1 MRDAAQ
7 VTGIVLKTM
16 PVGEYDKVLT
26 VLTKERGKISGFV
39 RGARKQNNR
48 LMAASDLFVFG
59 RFMLYEGRSSYT
71 IADIEVLDYFASL
84 HRDPQ
89 LACLGMYFLELADYY
104 TRENNDEYE
113 FMVLLFRAL
122 QQLTAKDPDTAFIR
136 AVYECKAMIVSGEF
150 PGVPNVMR
158 VSDATMA
165 AVQFLQGCQ
174 AKDAFKFR
182 LEKEALSELIE
193 VASADLKKIVHHQFK
208 SLAFLDD
215 FAVENQK

>member
-1 MRDAAQ
+1 MREAAQ

-39 RGARKQNNR
+39 RGARKLNNR

-71 IADIEVLDYFASL
+71 IADIEVLDYFEEL
-84 HRDPQ
+84 HTNPQ
-89 LACLGMYFLELADYY
+89 LACYGMYFLELADYY

-113 FMVLLFRAL
+113 LMVLLYRTL
-122 QQLTAKDPDTAFIR
+122 QNLSKQGTDLRLLR
-136 AVYECKAMIVSGEF
+136 AVYECKTLAVNGEF
-150 PGVPNVMR
+150 PGIPN
-158 VSDATMA
+158 SIDASEAAHA
-165 AVQFLQGCQ
+165 AVRYIAGTS
-174 AKDAFKFR
+174 AKDVFR
-182 LEKEALSELIE
+182 FQLDEEPKEELIRI
-193 VASADLKKIVHHQFK
+193 AAKDMDLIVHHEFK
-208 SLAFLDD
+208 SLQFLND